1 MAQLAKWD
9 GKIATVGV
17 EAPEVP
23 LKENIL
29 KWFGIAGAAL
39 GALILL
45 IPKKKK

>member
-1 MAQLAKWD
+1 MAQVAKWD

-23 LKENIL
+23 PKDIL